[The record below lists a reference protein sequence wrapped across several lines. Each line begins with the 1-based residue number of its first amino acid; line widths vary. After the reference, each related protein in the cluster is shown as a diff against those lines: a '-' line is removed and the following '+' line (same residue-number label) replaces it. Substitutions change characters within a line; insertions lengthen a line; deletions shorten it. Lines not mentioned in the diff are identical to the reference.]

1 MTFTS
6 PVPKKL
12 RTSSATWHCFRG
24 RKNICTWMS
33 PPRGLHQLLI
43 KKKKM
48 SRCSNYIW
56 CACGSRQTP
65 GEKEKDSNI
74 SKKGT
79 KKKPNTSNWIIFRS
93 FLCNQM
99 RIFRRLTVAGMRTL
113 DSRWPNAVPGIIWQN
128 NGHRREQEQ
137 KMTDECIKHEILKPK
152 TA

>member
-24 RKNICTWMS
+24 RKNICTWVS

-43 KKKKM
+43 QKKNIQMQQLYLM
-48 SRCSNYIW
+48 SMWQQTDAWRE
-56 CACGSRQTP
+56 GKRQQH
-65 GEKEKDSNI
+65 KQKWN
-74 SKKGT
+74 K

-99 RIFRRLTVAGMRTL
+99 RIFRRLTVAEMRTL
-113 DSRWPNAVPGIIWQN
+113 DSRWLNAVPGIIWQN
-128 NGHRREQEQ
+128 NGHRREQER
-137 KMTDECIKHEILKPK
+137 KMTEECIKHEILKPK